1 MIGKQKSKQKKQ
13 TDLRIRQITMK
24 KCLIIACAFLTML
37 CISFFSELIKVRE
50 DRDRL
55 QQNQSALLEDVTYYK
70 TEAGKSA
77 ASVVMLRLTKDELE
91 AHNRELATTVE
102 NLSIKLKR
110 VQEATTTATKTKI
123 EVRTVIKDSIIY
135 KPPPGRIERMS
146 TFNWQD
152 PWVNVNGVIM
162 PDSTIDLSVQSS
174 DTLYQIVHRV
184 PKRFLFFKYGTK
196 AIRQEITSSNPH
208 TNIVYTEYITVSE

>member
-1 MIGKQKSKQKKQ
+1 
-13 TDLRIRQITMK
+13 MK
-24 KCLIIACAFLTML
+24 KILILACAVLTML

-55 QQNQSALLEDVTYYK
+55 QQNQFALLEDVAYYK

-77 ASVVMLRLTKDELE
+77 ASVVRLNLTKDELE
-91 AHNRELATTVE
+91 AHNRELATTID
-102 NLSIKLKR
+102 NLAIKLKR
-110 VQEATTTATKTKI
+110 VQEATTTATATKI
-123 EVRTVIKDSIIY
+123 EVRTVIKDTIIY
-135 KPPPGRIERMS
+135 KPPPGRLERMS
-146 TFNWQD
+146 IFKWQD
-152 PWVNVNGVIM
+152 PWVNIDGIIK
-162 PDSTIDLSVQSS
+162 PDSTIDLSVQST

-208 TNIVYTEYITVSE
+208 TKIVYTEYVKVSK